1 MTIMLVMKLV
11 VVTMM
16 TMMTMT
22 LMILLLLLMTMLQ
35 IMMTTMTNSTNIMTT
50 VTMMVRIMLISRL
63 SPRSSPVNFST
74 QLTVIN
80 SAGSISLRSVGAGV
94 GDIGRAARHALVG
107 YQQVSK
113 DRISGRDPD
122 VYIAP
127 HALPGG

>member
-11 VVTMM
+11 VG

-22 LMILLLLLMTMLQ
+22 LTTLLLLLMTMLQ

-50 VTMMVRIMLISRL
+50 VTMMVRIVLISRL
-63 SPRSSPVNFST
+63 SPRSSPVNFFT
-74 QLTVIN
+74 QLTVIK
-80 SAGSISLRSVGAGV
+80 SAGSISLRSIGAGV

-122 VYIAP
+122 IYIAP